1 MTQKLLFNL
10 LAVAMLLAPCAIH
23 AGTVAETRAALV
35 KAASEG
41 ACSMEMLQQA
51 LSQGND
57 PILRRTAVRLLAEQ
71 GEEATALL
79 QELALQDP
87 DSLVCQNALL
97 ALRQR
102 QGDKMDETF
111 LLRCLNSDQTA
122 VRLLAAEFYFS
133 PGALT
138 PGRSLQ
144 AQTMLKTEKDK
155 KMRQLLTQAIWPFH
169 RKNVLLKDRKDWDHE
184 VAMTAEHPLPLEG
197 WKFQLDPAA
206 DLHLGNGCHRKEF
219 DDSQWMDIA
228 IGKSWEEQGHQYD
241 GYAWYRCTFQA
252 PERPAKFN
260 AAELHFE
267 GVDECAWVWLNG
279 IFIGDHDLGPD
290 GWDMP
295 FSLDVTEEIR
305 WGEPNQITIRVRDDA
320 YAGGIYLPIQLQ
332 VME

>member
-1 MTQKLLFNL
+1 MIPKILLNL
-10 LAVAMLLAPCAIH
+10 LTTAMLLAPCAMQ
-23 AGTVAETRAALV
+23 AETVAETRAALV
-35 KAASEG
+35 EAASEG
-41 ACSMEMLQQA
+41 ACTMEMLQKA
-51 LSQGND
+51 LSPEND

-79 QELALQDP
+79 QELTLQDP

-102 QGDKMDETF
+102 EGSKLDAAF
-111 LLRCLNSDQTA
+111 LARCLNSEKTA
-122 VRLLAAEFYFS
+122 VRLLAADFYFS
-133 PGALT
+133 PPALT
-138 PGRSLQ
+138 PERPLL
-144 AQTMLKTEKDK
+144 AQTLLKTEKDK

-184 VAMTAEHPLPLEG
+184 VTMTAEHPLPLDG

-241 GYAWYRCTFQA
+241 GYAWYRSTFQA
-252 PERPAKFN
+252 PERPEKFN

-279 IFIGDHDLGPD
+279 VFIGDHDLGAD
-290 GWDMP
+290 GWNIP

-305 WGEPNQITIRVRDDA
+305 WGEPNQVTIRVRDDA
-320 YAGGIYLPIQLQ
+320 FAGGIYLPIQLQ
-332 VME
+332 IME